1 MDDLKLQLKGNEHN
15 AYTIHYS
22 CSGFYSGGAV
32 APTICCIAITNV
44 KTQEL
49 HTFALSNYVVEGK
62 CLVDAEKQLLVDFT
76 NFWNSLKN
84 PTLLYWRMDGLEY
97 GFSAILAR
105 CENYG
110 LNNVS
115 FVNTIAIDI
124 SVKLSSS
131 LQWELEK
138 HQCHCVNM
146 LSGKDE
152 AVCFEKRNFYAVK
165 LSTEAKS
172 VGMAKLINK
181 ILKNEID
188 DDFDTDYDLCDYE

>member
-1 MDDLKLQLKGNEHN
+1 MDELKLLIKGNEYN
-15 AYTIHYS
+15 TYTIHYS
-22 CSGFYSGGAV
+22 CSEFYSGGAV

-44 KTQEL
+44 KAQEL
-49 HTFALSNYVVEGK
+49 HTFALSNYIAEGK
-62 CLVDAEKQLLVDFT
+62 CLVDAERQLLIDFT
-76 NFWNSLKN
+76 IFWNSLKN
-84 PTLLYWRMDGLEY
+84 PTLLHWRMDSLEY
-97 GFSAILAR
+97 GFPGILAR

-110 LNNVS
+110 LNAVS
-115 FVNTIAIDI
+115 FVNAEAIDI

-146 LSGKDE
+146 LSGKNE
-152 AVCFEKRNFYAVK
+152 STCFEKRNFNAVK

-172 VGMAKLINK
+172 MGMAKLVNK

-188 DDFDTDYDLCDYE
+188 DEFIYDYD

>member
-1 MDDLKLQLKGNEHN
+1 MNDLKLQLKGNEDN
-15 AYTIHYS
+15 TYTIHYS

-49 HTFALSNYVVEGK
+49 HTFALSNYIAEGK
-62 CLVDAEKQLLVDFT
+62 CLVDAERQLLVDFT

-84 PTLLYWRMDGLEY
+84 LTLIHWRMDSLEY

-146 LSGKDE
+146 LSGKNE
-152 AVCFEKRNFYAVK
+152 ATCFEKRNFNAVK

-172 VGMAKLINK
+172 MGMAKLVNK

-188 DDFDTDYDLCDYE
+188 DEFIYDYD

>member
-15 AYTIHYS
+15 TYTIHYS

-49 HTFALSNYVVEGK
+49 HTFALSNYTTEGK
-62 CLVDAEKQLLVDFT
+62 CLVDAERQLLIDFT
-76 NFWNSLKN
+76 IFWNSLKN
-84 PTLLYWRMDGLEY
+84 PTLLHWRMDSLEY
-97 GFSAILAR
+97 GFPAILAR

-110 LNNVS
+110 LNAVS
-115 FVNTIAIDI
+115 FVNAEAIDI

-138 HQCHCVNM
+138 HQCHCVNI
-146 LSGKDE
+146 LSGKNE
-152 AVCFEKRNFYAVK
+152 ASCFEKRNFNAVK

-172 VGMAKLINK
+172 MGMAKLVNK
-181 ILKNEID
+181 ILKNEIED
-188 DDFDTDYDLCDYE
+188 ESIYDYD